1 MKRRK
6 ICLGVAA
13 AVMLIAVA
21 LFGFAWS
28 GRETWLVLRDFQTN
42 QVYARYPIRP
52 GDEFSIEFKHSVNK
66 TPVRD
71 VYRIT
76 EDGQFHNVRCIYYG
90 FGAGVQTQ
98 LEEGE
103 TLSYQ
108 DGAMIIDNIQKY
120 YAQLTYSL
128 VPISTHVLRVGG
140 EEVFLP
146 ELIDGEA
153 VLVFTI
159 ERHLF

>member
-1 MKRRK
+1 MKRRN

-21 LFGFAWS
+21 LFAFALA
-28 GRETWLVLRDFQTN
+28 GRGTYLVLRNLQTD
-42 QVYARYPIRP
+42 QVYARYPVQP
-52 GDEFSIEFKHSVNK
+52 GETFSIQFKHSVNK

-71 VYRIT
+71 VYQIT
-76 EDGQFHNVRCIYYG
+76 EDGQFHNFRCIYYG

-108 DGAMIIDNIQKY
+108 DGAMVIDHIQKY
-120 YAQLTYSL
+120 MPQLTYSIL
-128 VPISTHVLRVGG
+128 PISTHVLRVG
-140 EEVFLP
+140 EEAVNLP
-146 ELIDGEA
+146 ELTGGEA
-153 VLVFTI
+153 IVSFTI
-159 ERHLF
+159 ERPLF

>member
-13 AVMLIAVA
+13 AVLLIAVA
-21 LFGFAWS
+21 LFGFVWMN
-28 GRETWLVLRDFQTN
+28 RETWLVLRNLQTEE
-42 QVYARYPIRP
+42 VYARYPIQA
-52 GDEFSIEFKHSVNK
+52 GEEFSIEFKHSVNK

-71 VYRIT
+71 VYQIT
-76 EDGQFHNVRCIYYG
+76 EDGQFHNIRCIYYG

-120 YAQLTYSL
+120 SPQLTYSL
-128 VPISTHVLRVGG
+128 LSISTHVLRVGE

-146 ELIDGEA
+146 DLIDGEA
-153 VLVFTI
+153 IVAFTV